1 MRTRLS
7 KIVGFGVAVAGLT
20 LMSLPLSGQSPA
32 APQAPG
38 AAQAPGAPQTPG
50 ALGTG
55 PGGGR
60 QGGRGGR
67 GGDPNAPQFRTI
79 DNVKYVDGEA
89 AAPNSQPNPY
99 TEVSWPQLPAGR
111 TLGGISAIA
120 AAPNGHIWVVDRCT
134 PGAGACAN
142 SDLNP
147 VWEFDADGKV
157 IRNFGAGLFLY
168 PHGLWVDKEGFVWVT
183 DARGAQGKGQQ
194 VIKFSPDG
202 KVVMR
207 LGTAGVAGL
216 AKETFN
222 GPCGV
227 VTTSSGDIFVADGH
241 ENAVSRIVKFDR
253 TGKYLM
259 EWGKK
264 GTGPGEFDTPHAI
277 ALDSQGRLFVADRAN
292 SRVQVFDQTG
302 KLLEVWRQFGRV
314 SGLFIDAND
323 VMYAA
328 DSESN
333 TPRNPGFLRGIRI
346 GSVKDGRIQSF
357 IPYTNKEQLNA
368 GGTHGV
374 EGVTADAAGNVYGA
388 FVAEATLVKYVKK

>member
-1 MRTRLS
+1 M
-7 KIVGFGVAVAGLT
+7 
-20 LMSLPLSGQSPA
+20 
-32 APQAPG
+32 
-38 AAQAPGAPQTPG
+38 
-50 ALGTG
+50 
-55 PGGGR
+55 
-60 QGGRGGR
+60 GGRGGR
-67 GGDPNAPQFRTI
+67 GGDPNALQFRTI
-79 DNVKYVDGEA
+79 DNVKYVDGEV

-168 PHGLWVDKEGFVWVT
+168 PHGLWVDREGFVWVT

-222 GPCGV
+222 GPCAV
-227 VTTSSGDIFVADGH
+227 VTTPSGDIFVADGH
-241 ENAVSRIVKFDR
+241 ENAVSRIMKFDK

-292 SRVQVFDQTG
+292 SRVQVFDQMG
-302 KLLEVWRQFGRV
+302 KLLEVWRQFGRA

-388 FVAEATLVKYVKK
+388 FVAEATLVKYVRK